1 MNSRVACVQ
10 PAWLPGIRALRTLR
24 VAAALVSCVLAA
36 SQQAHC
42 NDAPQWMHALVN
54 APVPAHDEKTDA
66 VLLYSEDTLN
76 VQGNGKIKSTRRR
89 VYKILRP
96 DGRRFGT
103 VRADFDSETKI
114 NSIHGWCIPAQGKD
128 YEIKDKEAIET
139 ALFGVQDGELR
150 TDVKTKLLT
159 IPAADPGNIVGY
171 EIDQEGRPYVLQDV
185 W

>member
-10 PAWLPGIRALRTLR
+10 PAWLPGIRALRTLPL
-24 VAAALVSCVLAA
+24 AAALVSCVLAA

-96 DGRRFGT
+96 DGKRFGT

-114 NSIHGWCIPAQGKD
+114 KSIHGWCIPAQGTD
-128 YEIKDKEAIET
+128 DEIKDKEASET
-139 ALFGVQDGELR
+139 AQFVR
-150 TDVKTKLLT
+150 TD
-159 IPAADPGNIVGY
+159 G
-171 EIDQEGRPYVLQDV
+171 VLVTRLHTQ
-185 W
+185 